1 MLPIDS
7 RLRRIAQLTQGRVD
21 SLLEALNDDFDVMW
35 LRNKRRSDN
44 EVVASYAVNRP
55 SAGID
60 SKASRQGVVSD
71 ATLKLQS
78 RVEGSF
84 GVAVFE
90 KLNSEKKPS
99 AADVPDVLVG
109 A

>member
-1 MLPIDS
+1 MV
-7 RLRRIAQLTQGRVD
+7 R
-21 SLLEALNDDFDVMW
+21 
-35 LRNKRRSDN
+35 
-44 EVVASYAVNRP
+44 VVASYAVNRP

-60 SKASRQGVVSD
+60 SKAQLAGGRWSLD
-71 ATLKLQS
+71 ATPKLRS

-90 KLNSEKKPS
+90 KLNREKKPS